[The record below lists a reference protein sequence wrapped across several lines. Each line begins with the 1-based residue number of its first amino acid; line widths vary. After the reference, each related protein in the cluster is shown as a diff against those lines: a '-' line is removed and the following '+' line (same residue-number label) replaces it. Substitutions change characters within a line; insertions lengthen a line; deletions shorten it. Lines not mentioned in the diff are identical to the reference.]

1 MVDNAQFE
9 VIRIIDAQPNV
20 SQRQLAQL
28 LGWSVGKANYCLRA
42 LIRKGF
48 VKVENYH
55 NSQNKVAYLYL
66 LTPQGV
72 TVKGQMLR
80 HFLARKMKEY
90 DELRTEIEALRK
102 EGETLNAGDPR
113 I

>member
-9 VIRIIDAQPNV
+9 VIRLIDAQPNV
-20 SQRQLAQL
+20 SQRQLAHL

-42 LIRKGF
+42 LVQKGF

-72 TVKGQMLR
+72 TVKSQMLR
-80 HFLARKMKEY
+80 HFLARKMEEY
-90 DELRTEIEALRK
+90 DELRAEIEALRK
-102 EGETLNAGDPR
+102 EGGDPER
-113 I
+113 G